1 MGERRP
7 RQKNTERE
15 MAELKLTYGKASN
28 GRLVHVDEVQRGLA
42 CKCICPECGAK
53 LVARKGEK
61 KQHHF
66 AHASGADCGGAR
78 MTALHML
85 AQKII
90 QEEKKI
96 RTPYYDEYIK
106 NKSKIIEFISVE
118 LEPHYSIQG
127 INRRPDCV
135 GKVQKDDKIIG
146 LWIEIRVTHKVDDEK
161 QNDIKKLDVNCMEID
176 LSELLHTD
184 YTKET
189 ISAALFTEIKNKKWI
204 HYPQLFMKNQAAKAA
219 KEKQE
224 AEERRRIQ
232 QEQERLRLEC
242 EKEESRL
249 KEIVDNWFR
258 KQDNESA
265 EVVITEI
272 KRKPFCNNK
281 KEYDCCIYNFLVR
294 NSYWLGFVI
303 RLPETEIGHKVFYTL
318 IYYYWRVN
326 LALDIYTRPE
336 FEYQI
341 KMLLIQNNNT
351 TTSIR
356 LEYLLVLWV
365 LDKLE
370 IHRKENED
378 SDYGKMFADN
388 EIIRRTVLRL
398 IYEKK
403 QDWRESLKKKSA
415 QEAIEKEFKEKEGGN
430 DIIAI
435 IKICFHVDETQENI
449 ERYGYDPSGWIVN
462 V

>member
-1 MGERRP
+1 
-7 RQKNTERE
+7 

-66 AHASGADCGGAR
+66 AHAGGADCAGAR

-106 NKSKIIEFISVE
+106 NESKIIEFISVE

-135 GKVQKDDKIIG
+135 GKVQKDGKIIG
-146 LWIEIRVTHKVDDEK
+146 LWIEIRVTHKVDEEK
-161 QNDIKKLDVNCMEID
+161 LEDIKHLGVICMEID

-189 ISAALFTEIKNKKWI
+189 IREALFTEIKNKKWI
-204 HYPQLFMKNQAAKAA
+204 HYPQLFKKNQAEKAA
-219 KEKQE
+219 KEKQK
-224 AEERRRIQ
+224 AEERQREIEENRRK
-232 QEQERLRLEC
+232 EQEDQQLHLAA
-242 EKEESRL
+242 EKEYQRI

-265 EVVITEI
+265 EAVITEI
-272 KRKPFCNNK
+272 KRKPFLNRK
-281 KEYDCCIYNFLVR
+281 KKYDCCIYDLLVPDYSWRNFI
-294 NSYWLGFVI
+294 NKN
-303 RLPETEIGHKVFYTL
+303 PKTKIGQNLFYTL
-318 IYYYWRVN
+318 IHYYYVKVK
-326 LALDIYTRPE
+326 LYDYS
-336 FEYQI
+336 EYIWVENRITQ
-341 KMLLIQNNNT
+341 LLRENNNIEY
-351 TTSIR
+351 SKIE

-370 IHRKENED
+370 THRKENED
-378 SDYGKMFADN
+378 SNYGKMFADN
-388 EIIRRTVLRL
+388 ETIRRTVLGL
-398 IYEKK
+398 IYENK

-449 ERYGYDPSGWIVN
+449 ERYGYDPSGWIVK

>member
-1 MGERRP
+1 MHE
-7 RQKNTERE
+7 E
-15 MAELKLTYGKASN
+15 MLTYGLRRGTKN
-28 GRLVHVDEVQRGLA
+28 ELVYIDEVPNGKD
-42 CKCICPECGAK
+42 CDCVCPYCQHD
-53 LVARKGEK
+53 LIARNGGIK
-61 KQHHF
+61 KTHHF
-66 AHASGADCGGAR
+66 AHVSGADCGGAR

-106 NKSKIIEFISVE
+106 NKSKIIEFVSVE

-146 LWIEIRVTHKVDDEK
+146 LWIEIRVTHKVDEEK
-161 QNDIKKLDVNCMEID
+161 LEDIKHLGVICMEID

-189 ISAALFTEIKNKKWI
+189 IHKALFDTPKNKEWI
-204 HYPQLFMKNQAAKAA
+204 NYPQLFKKNQEAKEL

-224 AEERRRIQ
+224 EEEKKRK
-232 QEQERLRLEC
+232 EQEDQQLHLAA
-242 EKEESRL
+242 EKEYQRI

-265 EVVITEI
+265 EAVITEI
-272 KRKPFCNNK
+272 KRKPFLNRK
-281 KEYDCCIYNFLVR
+281 KKYDCCIYDLLVSDYSWRNFI
-294 NSYWLGFVI
+294 NKN
-303 RLPETEIGHKVFYTL
+303 PKTKIGQNIFYTL
-318 IYYYWRVN
+318 IHYYYVKVKFY
-326 LALDIYTRPE
+326 DYS
-336 FEYQI
+336 EYIWVENRITQ
-341 KMLLIQNNNT
+341 LLRENNNIEY
-351 TTSIR
+351 SKIE

-370 IHRKENED
+370 THRKENED
-378 SDYGKMFADN
+378 SNYGKMFADN
-388 EIIRRTVLRL
+388 ETIRRTVLGL
-398 IYEKK
+398 IYENK

-449 ERYGYDPSGWIVN
+449 ERYGYDPSGWIVK